1 VEAALGAVRATALA
15 LALLGLAATAGP
27 AGATDV
33 SQERLRELAARART
47 DPDAVA
53 ELRRVDS
60 VAGRPVDVRRLLDG
74 ADGDAL
80 ERRLDVLG
88 EQGGAG
94 RPPDAAE
101 ARRGA
106 REILDERRFEEQG
119 SLRPFREPLEWL
131 RDRVRSVFEPIV
143 SRIAP
148 HVPGGRSTI
157 WTVLALIVV
166 ALAAAIAARVVRRR
180 TAEAVQRAGPAG
192 VPAFDPRRLER
203 EADAAERSG
212 DLERAL
218 RLRFRAG
225 LARLQHAEV
234 IPARDSVTSGEVA
247 RRLRS
252 PDFDRVAA
260 TFDEVVYGRRR
271 PEPAD
276 VESSRAAWTRVLE
289 TAAA

>member
-1 VEAALGAVRATALA
+1 MRATALA
-15 LALLGLAATAGP
+15 LAVLGLAAAAGP

-33 SQERLRELAARART
+33 SPERLRELAGRART
-47 DPDAVA
+47 DPGALA

-74 ADGDAL
+74 VNGDAL

-88 EQGGAG
+88 EQGGVG

-106 REILDERRFEEQG
+106 RDILEERRFEERG

-157 WTVLALIVV
+157 WTVLALLVV
-166 ALAAAIAARVVRRR
+166 ALAAALATRVVRRR
-180 TAEAVQRAGPAG
+180 TAEAAQRFGPAG
-192 VPAFDPRRLER
+192 APALDPRRFER
-203 EADAAERSG
+203 LADDAEKSG

-225 LARLQHAEV
+225 LARLQQAEV

-276 VESSRAAWTRVLE
+276 VQSSRAGWARVLE
-289 TAAA
+289 RAAA